1 MGERHHPCACGCGK
15 LVTRKTE
22 GRHEAGQGRSSL
34 ILNILT
40 QNRSLINHKRD
51 SQTRRKKS
59 SRSFAKQQVVGRP
72 APVRRSLVLAKD
84 PAHNSATGEEFD
96 NTTFD
101 DLPGDVHDQGSPSR
115 ITLEED
121 LDFPMGEASPSG
133 GNNDP
138 PGPSSPLSVPLSG
151 NADEYGLSNLRR
163 SRRVAECVKRI
174 GRFRWGS
181 NHQRQFMVDDDDDG
195 ENHEEDEDEY
205 ETPCAELGQE
215 GVSVWDLLGESFL
228 KEASRL
234 GVSASIHSFIDV

>member
-1 MGERHHPCACGCGK
+1 
-15 LVTRKTE
+15 
-22 GRHEAGQGRSSL
+22 
-34 ILNILT
+34 
-40 QNRSLINHKRD
+40 
-51 SQTRRKKS
+51 
-59 SRSFAKQQVVGRP
+59 
-72 APVRRSLVLAKD
+72 VLAKD

-195 ENHEEDEDEY
+195 ENHEEDEEDEEDEVMEDEDCINSDEDFQEDDDEY

-234 GVSASIHSFIDV
+234 GVSASIHSFIDI